1 MSDYEQLSLYIDGE
15 WCQGSEGADEEVLNP
30 ATGKSIGRLPHASQ
44 ADLDRALA
52 AAERAFRAWRRVAP
66 AERWKCLRR
75 CADLIRDNAEH
86 IARVMT
92 IEQGKTLP
100 ESRIEVA
107 ITADSYDWSG
117 EEAKRTYGR
126 VIPSR
131 FGDTRVFTEYEPI
144 GPVAA
149 FSPWNFPALMPA
161 RKIAHALAA
170 GCSVVCK
177 PAEETPGTAI
187 AIVRVLEQAGLPR
200 GLVNLV
206 FGKPAEISSYLIPHP
221 VIRKISFT
229 GSVPVGKQLAELAG
243 RHMKKITVELGGHS
257 PVVIFPDVDV
267 EKMAK
272 LAATGKFRNAG
283 QVCISPTRFYVH
295 ESIHDR
301 FVDGFAAAAKA
312 LRVGDGLEEDTQM
325 GPLANPRRVDAMEEL
340 VADARARGAV
350 VHAGGSRIGN
360 QGFFFEPT
368 VLAEVP
374 EEAMIMN
381 AEPFGPVA
389 PVARFA
395 EFDEVVER
403 ANRLPFGLAAYAF
416 TADSGRAAD
425 LSRSLEAGMVA
436 VNSFNIAG
444 PELPFGGVKDSGLG
458 REAGIEGIL
467 EHMVL
472 KTVTMAGV

>member
-1 MSDYEQLSLYIDGE
+1 MSDYETLQMYIAGE
-15 WCQGSEGADEEVLNP
+15 WCDGSEGAGEDVLNP
-30 ATGKSIGRLPHASQ
+30 ATGKVLGRLPHASR
-44 ADLDRALA
+44 ADLDRALEA
-52 AAERAFRAWRRVAP
+52 ADQAFSAWRRVQP
-66 AERWKCLRR
+66 MERWKVLRR
-75 CADLIRDNAEH
+75 AADLIRDNAEH

-92 IEQGKTLP
+92 LEQGKTLP
-100 ESRIEVA
+100 ETRIEVA
-107 ITADSYDWSG
+107 VTADSYDWSG

-131 FGDTRVFTEYEPI
+131 FGDTRMFTEYEPV

-187 AIVRVLEQAGLPR
+187 AIVRLLEQAGVPK

-206 FGKPAEISSYLIPHP
+206 FGVPAEISSYLIPHP
-221 VIRKISFT
+221 VIRKVSFT
-229 GSVPVGKQLAELAG
+229 GSVPVGKLLAEMAG

-257 PVVIFPDVDV
+257 PVVILPDVDV
-267 EKMAK
+267 QKV
-272 LAATGKFRNAG
+272 AAMSAAGKYRNAG

-295 ESIHDR
+295 ETVHDEFVDR
-301 FVDGFAAAAKA
+301 FAAIAKSM
-312 LRVGDGLEEDTQM
+312 RVGDGLDDTTQM
-325 GPLANPRRVDAMEEL
+325 GPLANPRRVDAMEAL
-340 VADARARGAV
+340 VADASERGARIA
-350 VHAGGSRIGN
+350 AGGSRIGN

-368 VLAEVP
+368 VLADVP
-374 EEAMIMN
+374 EEADIMN
-381 AEPFGPVA
+381 NEPFGPVA
-389 PVARFA
+389 PVASFA
-395 EFDEVVER
+395 DFDEVVAR

-416 TADSGRAAD
+416 TADASRAAA

-444 PELPFGGVKDSGLG
+444 PELPFGGVKDSGIG

-467 EHMVL
+467 EHMVQ
-472 KTVTMAGV
+472 KTITMAG